1 MSMTKDEKWLC
12 GWLVATVI
20 LHDVVTL
27 WHATAHTHIPVLL
40 SAVQTVFV
48 GIVIVVLPLIGA
60 GLLR

>member
-1 MSMTKDEKWLC
+1 
-12 GWLVATVI
+12 VALVI
-20 LHDVVTL
+20 LHGVVTL